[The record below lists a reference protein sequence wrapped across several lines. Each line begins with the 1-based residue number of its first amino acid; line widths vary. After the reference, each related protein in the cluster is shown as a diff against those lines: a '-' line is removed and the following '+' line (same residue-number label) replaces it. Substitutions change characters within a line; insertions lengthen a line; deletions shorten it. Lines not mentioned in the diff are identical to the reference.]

1 MTKREVF
8 LSARFRGGVEYG
20 QRSGAGEK
28 FHLMES
34 NMKTV
39 WIGAVVAFALLIGLP
54 RPSHAQSSPALP
66 IPSVDSAIDFPNA
79 HEMPDP
85 SLVYKIV
92 FDIGKAAPKIDD
104 VNPSLTFISRYFNT
118 LAKGGVAADHRKFV
132 VVFHQEG
139 TPIALNNAAFKTLND
154 GHDNPNIPLLRS
166 MKQAGVD
173 FRVCGQGVLSRKIDM
188 STILPEV
195 QIDQW
200 AMTTITTLQLRGYVH
215 VKAD

>member
-1 MTKREVF
+1 
-8 LSARFRGGVEYG
+8 
-20 QRSGAGEK
+20 
-28 FHLMES
+28 MES
-34 NMKTV
+34 EMKKT
-39 WIGAVVAFALLIGLP
+39 WIAALAVFAIVMALP
-54 RPSHAQSSPALP
+54 GSSRAQSAQPLP
-66 IPSVDSAIDFPNA
+66 IPGVDAAIDFPNE

-92 FDIGKAAPKIDD
+92 FDIGKAAPKVDD
-104 VNPSLTFISRYFNT
+104 VNPALTFISRYFNT
-118 LAKGGVAADHRKFV
+118 LAKGGVPADHRKFV

-188 STILPEV
+188 ATILPEV

-200 AMTTITTLQLRGYVH
+200 AMTTITTLQVRGYVH